1 VSGRGIGR
9 AVVERLRAGG
19 DAVTTCGRAR
29 LRVRLSSPRSAP
41 SCVPAPADA
50 RAFDGLYPTTR
61 LSRVRA
67 MRLRL
72 LVTAASLVMSSTA
85 LVACGDDEPAVC
97 GSAEQLQSSFDDLK
111 DIDLTETNGLEE
123 FKSELETIDG
133 DLDQLTNDAKSEF
146 SSQVDAVTSSFEA
159 LGASVQA
166 ATADPTA
173 DTLAVAKTAMSE
185 FSTSVQALISDV
197 ESTC

>member
-1 VSGRGIGR
+1 
-9 AVVERLRAGG
+9 
-19 DAVTTCGRAR
+19 
-29 LRVRLSSPRSAP
+29 
-41 SCVPAPADA
+41 
-50 RAFDGLYPTTR
+50 
-61 LSRVRA
+61 

-72 LVTAASLVMSSTA
+72 LLTAASLVMSSTA

-97 GSAEQLQSSFDDLK
+97 GSAKQLQSSFDELK
-111 DIDLTETNGLEE
+111 GIDLTETNGLDE

-133 DLDQLTNDAKSEF
+133 DLNQLTDDAKSEF
-146 SSQVDAVTSSFEA
+146 SSQVAAVTSSFEA

-185 FSTSVQALISDV
+185 FSTSVKALISDV
-197 ESTC
+197 EATC

>member
-1 VSGRGIGR
+1 
-9 AVVERLRAGG
+9 
-19 DAVTTCGRAR
+19 
-29 LRVRLSSPRSAP
+29 
-41 SCVPAPADA
+41 
-50 RAFDGLYPTTR
+50 
-61 LSRVRA
+61 

-72 LVTAASLVMSSTA
+72 ALTAASLVMSSAA

-111 DIDLTETNGLEE
+111 DIDLTETNGLDE

-133 DLDQLTNDAKSEF
+133 DLNQLANDAKSEF

-185 FSTSVQALISDV
+185 FSTAVQALISDV